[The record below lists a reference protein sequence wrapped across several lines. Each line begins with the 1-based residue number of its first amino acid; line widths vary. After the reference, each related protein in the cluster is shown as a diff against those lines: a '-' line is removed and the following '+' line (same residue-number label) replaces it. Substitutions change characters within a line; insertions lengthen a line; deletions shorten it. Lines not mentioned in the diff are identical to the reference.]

1 MRNLF
6 RQSCVV
12 DDTSRRIEAV
22 GTSSTQESSATP
34 AGGTERPPIRPER
47 APARNLGAMS
57 QQGYGAHGNE
67 CYPQNMVQLVG
78 YRSPQAL
85 VEAQAEA
92 VLRLRLKR
100 SLDQAAE

>member
-1 MRNLF
+1 METVA
-6 RQSCVV
+6 S
-12 DDTSRRIEAV
+12 
-22 GTSSTQESSATP
+22 SSTRGSNEAP
-34 AGGTERPPIRPER
+34 AGATERPLTRKERP
-47 APARNLGAMS
+47 PAKCQGAMS

-85 VEAQAEA
+85 ALAQAEA
-92 VLRLRLKR
+92 VERLRLKR

>member
-1 MRNLF
+1 
-6 RQSCVV
+6 
-12 DDTSRRIEAV
+12 
-22 GTSSTQESSATP
+22 
-34 AGGTERPPIRPER
+34 
-47 APARNLGAMS
+47 MS